1 MKLGILAIADVIDEG
16 NFAPQVIEVA
26 VAAVQE
32 DPKCFFARGRIPRRL
47 RRGGASEKDRQQ
59 EYARRTK
66 CSRSDWKSSA
76 AQMVLADG
84 YGPWRSVR
92 GGWLAVAAIC
102 NCPTFSAPPRSWP
115 VRDLRS

>member
-16 NFAPQVIEVA
+16 NFAPQIIEVA
-26 VAAVQE
+26 VAAVEE
-32 DPKCFFARGRIPRRL
+32 DPQCFFTRGGIPRRL
-47 RRGGASEKDRQQ
+47 RRGGASENDRQQ

-84 YGPWRSVR
+84 YDP
-92 GGWLAVAAIC
+92 
-102 NCPTFSAPPRSWP
+102 
-115 VRDLRS
+115 